1 MRNALTIARR
11 VLSQFSHDKR
21 TLALLFVA
29 PVVVLWLLSVLLGAD
44 AYEPRLATVD
54 LPASFQ
60 SALEEQDA
68 RITDASEAEAERL
81 LRANEADAVLRMR
94 DDATLEIWAEGSD
107 STKTAAAANAV
118 AKALAE
124 AQQDAADEMKADA
137 EAKKAEIEE
146 KRDELAEQQS
156 ETRGAIQA
164 LVLNLPDAAKAQLP
178 AEVQTLLADAGSDG
192 GDADGTDALAEALDG
207 FDLDLSSYLPVQ
219 DVETAYLHGTEDWKM
234 FDFYGPVFIGIFIFV
249 FVFLTSGM
257 SLVNERGAGTMT
269 RFLAT
274 PVKPVQ
280 ILGGYTIGFGLL
292 ALVQAAVILFIALT
306 FIGFPNEGPVWLV
319 ALLVVSM
326 ALASVTL
333 GLLVSGLA
341 KSGFQVIQLMLLFVV
356 PQILLSGLFDLS
368 SAPAWMQVLGQC
380 FHITYGVDALRAVML
395 RGADF
400 SSIGIDLAVIWGF
413 IALFFAL
420 AALKFRKKRTHAR

>member
-1 MRNALTIARR
+1 MRNVLAIARR
-11 VLSQFSHDKR
+11 VLSQFAHDKR

-60 SALEEQDA
+60 TALNEQDA
-68 RITDASEAEAERL
+68 RITDTNQAEAERL
-81 LRANEADAVLRMR
+81 LRANEADAVLRMQ

-107 STKTAAAANAV
+107 STKTAAAANVV
-118 AKALAE
+118 AKALGE
-124 AQQDAADEMKADA
+124 AQKDAADEMKADV
-137 EAKKAEIEE
+137 EAKKAELE
-146 KRDELAEQQS
+146 KKRSELSEQQS

-178 AEVQTLLADAGSDG
+178 AEMQALLADTDSDG
-192 GDADGTDALAEALDG
+192 GGADALAEALDG
-207 FDLDLSSYLPVQ
+207 FDLDPSSYLPVQ
-219 DVETAYLHGTEDWKM
+219 DVETAYLHGNEDGKM
-234 FDFYGPVFIGIFIFV
+234 FDFYGPVFIGIFVFV

-280 ILGGYTIGFGLL
+280 ILGGYTLGFGLL

-368 SAPAWMQVLGQC
+368 SAPEWMQVLGQC
-380 FHITYGVDALRAVML
+380 FPITYGVDALRAVML

-400 SSIGIDLAVIWGF
+400 ASVGIDLAVIWGF

-420 AALKFRKKRTHAR
+420 AALKFRKKRVRG

>member
-1 MRNALTIARR
+1 MRNTFAIARR
-11 VLSQFSHDKR
+11 VLSQFAHDKR

-29 PVVVLWLLSVLLGAD
+29 PVLVLWLLSVLLGTD

-60 SALEEQDA
+60 TALEGQDA
-68 RITDASEAEAERL
+68 RIVDTTEAEAERL

-94 DDATLEIWAEGSD
+94 DDATLELWAEGSD
-107 STKTAAAANAV
+107 ATKTAAAANVV
-118 AKALAE
+118 AKALSE
-124 AQQDAADEMKADA
+124 AQQEAADEMQADV
-137 EAKKAEIEE
+137 EE
-146 KRDELAEQQS
+146 RKDGIADMLLAQGAAASPLAE
-156 ETRGAIQA
+156 E
-164 LVLNLPDAAKAQLP
+164 
-178 AEVQTLLADAGSDG
+178 
-192 GDADGTDALAEALDG
+192 LDG
-207 FDLDLSSYLPVQ
+207 LDFDMAACLPVQ
-219 DVETAYLHGTEDWKM
+219 DVETTYLHGTEDWKM
-234 FDFYGPVFIGIFIFV
+234 FDFYGPVFIGIFVFV

-280 ILGGYTIGFGLL
+280 ILGGYTAGFGLL
-292 ALVQAAVILFIALT
+292 ALVQAAVILFIALA

-319 ALLVVSM
+319 TLVVVSM

-333 GLLVSGLA
+333 GLVVSGLA

-356 PQILLSGLFDLS
+356 PQILLSGLFDLA
-368 SAPAWMQVLGQC
+368 SAPEWMQVLSQC
-380 FHITYGVDALRAVML
+380 FPITYGVDALRAVML

-400 SSIGIDLAVIWGF
+400 ASVGFDLAVIWGF
-413 IALFFAL
+413 VALFFAL
-420 AALKFRKKRTHAR
+420 AAVKFRKKRA

>member
-1 MRNALTIARR
+1 MRNTFAIARR
-11 VLSQFSHDKR
+11 VLSQFAHDKR

-29 PVVVLWLLSVLLGAD
+29 PVLVLWLLSVLLGTD

-60 SALEEQDA
+60 TALEGQDA
-68 RITDASEAEAERL
+68 RIVDTTEAEAERL

-94 DDATLEIWAEGSD
+94 DDATLELWAEGSD
-107 STKTAAAANAV
+107 STKTAAAANVV
-118 AKALAE
+118 AKALSE
-124 AQQDAADEMKADA
+124 AQQEAADEMQADV
-137 EAKKAEIEE
+137 EE
-146 KRDELAEQQS
+146 RKDGIADMLLSQGASASPLAE
-156 ETRGAIQA
+156 E
-164 LVLNLPDAAKAQLP
+164 
-178 AEVQTLLADAGSDG
+178 
-192 GDADGTDALAEALDG
+192 LDG
-207 FDLDLSSYLPVQ
+207 LDFDMAAYLPVR
-219 DVETAYLHGTEDWKM
+219 DVETTYLHGTEDWKM
-234 FDFYGPVFIGIFIFV
+234 FDFYGPVFIGIFVFV

-280 ILGGYTIGFGLL
+280 ILGGYTAGFGLL
-292 ALVQAAVILFIALT
+292 ALVQAAVILFIALA
-306 FIGFPNEGPVWLV
+306 FIGFPNEGAVWLV
-319 ALLVVSM
+319 AFVVVSM

-356 PQILLSGLFDLS
+356 PQILLSGLFDLA
-368 SAPAWMQVLGQC
+368 SAPEWMQVLSQC
-380 FHITYGVDALRAVML
+380 FPITYGVDALRAVML

-400 SSIGIDLAVIWGF
+400 ASVGFDLAVIWGF
-413 IALFFAL
+413 VALFFAL
-420 AALKFRKKRTHAR
+420 AAVKFRKKRA

>member
-1 MRNALTIARR
+1 MRNALAIAHR
-11 VLSQFSHDKR
+11 VLSQFAHDKR

-29 PVVVLWLLSVLLGAD
+29 PVVVLWLLSMLLGAD

-54 LPASFQ
+54 LPANFQ
-60 SALEEQDA
+60 TALDEQDA
-68 RITDASEAEAERL
+68 RITDTNQAEAERL

-107 STKTAAAANAV
+107 STKTAAAANVV
-118 AKALAE
+118 AKALSE
-124 AQQDAADEMKADA
+124 AQKDAADEMKADVEERTTA
-137 EAKKAEIEE
+137 IEDVLVAQGV
-146 KRDELAEQQS
+146 KGGPLAGELDS
-156 ETRGAIQA
+156 F
-164 LVLNLPDAAKAQLP
+164 DFDM
-178 AEVQTLLADAGSDG
+178 AD
-192 GDADGTDALAEALDG
+192 
-207 FDLDLSSYLPVQ
+207 YLPVQ
-219 DVETAYLHGTEDWKM
+219 DVETAYLHGNEDWKM
-234 FDFYGPVFIGIFIFV
+234 FDFYGPVFIGIFVFVFVFV

-280 ILGGYTIGFGLL
+280 ILGGYTLGFGLL
-292 ALVQAAVILFIALT
+292 AFVQAAVILFIALT

-368 SAPAWMQVLGQC
+368 SAPEWMQVLGQC
-380 FHITYGVDALRAVML
+380 FPITYGVDALRAVML

-400 SSIGIDLAVIWGF
+400 ASVGIDLAVIWGF

-420 AALKFRKKRTHAR
+420 AALKFRKKRVRG

>member
-1 MRNALTIARR
+1 MRNALAIARR
-11 VLSQFSHDKR
+11 VLSQFAHDKR

-60 SALEEQDA
+60 TALNEQDA
-68 RITDASEAEAERL
+68 RITDTSQAEAERL

-94 DDATLEIWAEGSD
+94 DDTTLEIWAEGSD
-107 STKTAAAANAV
+107 STKTAAAANVV
-118 AKALAE
+118 AKALSE
-124 AQQDAADEMKADA
+124 AQKDAADEMKADVEERKTA
-137 EAKKAEIEE
+137 IEDVLVAQGV
-146 KRDELAEQQS
+146 KGGPLADELDS
-156 ETRGAIQA
+156 F
-164 LVLNLPDAAKAQLP
+164 DFDM
-178 AEVQTLLADAGSDG
+178 AD
-192 GDADGTDALAEALDG
+192 
-207 FDLDLSSYLPVQ
+207 YLPVQ
-219 DVETAYLHGTEDWKM
+219 DMETTYLHGTEDWKM
-234 FDFYGPVFIGIFIFV
+234 FDFYGPVFIGIFVFV

-280 ILGGYTIGFGLL
+280 ILGGYTLGFGLL

-306 FIGFPNEGPVWLV
+306 FIGFPNEGAVWLV
-319 ALLVVSM
+319 TLLVVSM

-368 SAPAWMQVLGQC
+368 SAPEWMQVLGQC
-380 FHITYGVDALRAVML
+380 FPITYGVDALRAVML

-400 SSIGIDLAVIWGF
+400 ASVGIDLAVIWGF

-420 AALKFRKKRTHAR
+420 AALKFRKKRVRG